1 MTELE
6 QPGAGQWQCEAYG
19 DAAAEIGALCFL
31 AGADLGTRVCNS
43 PAECH
48 QVMES
53 ERGRVYDRITQLAAA
68 GDPVGVFLAG
78 EFTAPDQLLG
88 GAGDRPAEEDH
99 CHDYTSPINPAPFVI
114 SRVIGDD
121 EPIGPNCPGC
131 GRETMLQVSPTQLMC
146 GNPYCS
152 TLMWD
157 PTQTPADMRTNGVHQ
172 VQLVR
177 HDPADVGP
185 DQRE

>member
-1 MTELE
+1 MTD
-6 QPGAGQWQCEAYG
+6 QWKCEAYG
-19 DAAAEIGALCFL
+19 DAAAEIGALCFI
-31 AGADLGTRVCNS
+31 AAELGTRVCDS
-43 PAECH
+43 AARCH
-48 QVMES
+48 REMEIQ
-53 ERGRVYDRITQLAAA
+53 RDHVFDRITQLAES
-68 GDPVGVFLAG
+68 GDPVGIFLAG
-78 EFTAPDQLLG
+78 EFASPAQLLG
-88 GAGDRPAEEDH
+88 GAEDRAAEDQ
-99 CHDYTSPINPAPFVI
+99 DQDQAPFVI

-157 PTQTPADMRTNGVHQ
+157 PTQTPADMRVNGVHQ
-172 VQLVR
+172 VSLVR
-177 HDPADVGP
+177 HVTP